1 MTGVNM
7 SSLKVAK
14 FTAPSVSNGSSQQ
27 AIAALD
33 DRMVALIDL
42 QLTLKHIH
50 WNVVGPNF
58 ISVHEM
64 LDPQVESVREMTD
77 TLAERIATLGGI
89 PVGTPKSIVDRRSWD
104 EYSLGKVLIS
114 EHLSALDHVY
124 TGINK
129 DHRKAIDNLAEIDP
143 VSEDIITSQLAAL
156 EQFQWFI
163 RAHLESA
170 SGELKHS

>member
-1 MTGVNM
+1 M
-7 SSLKVAK
+7 SSSKVAK
-14 FTAPSVSNGSSQQ
+14 FTAPSVSNDSSQQ
-27 AIAALD
+27 VIAALE

-77 TLAERIATLGGI
+77 TLAERIATLGGV

-104 EYSLGKVLIS
+104 EYALGKAMVA
-114 EHLSALDHVY
+114 EHLSALDNVY

-129 DHRKAIDNLAEIDP
+129 DHRKAIDTLGDIDP
-143 VSEDIITSQLAAL
+143 VSEDIVISQLAEL

-170 SGELKHS
+170 DGELKHS